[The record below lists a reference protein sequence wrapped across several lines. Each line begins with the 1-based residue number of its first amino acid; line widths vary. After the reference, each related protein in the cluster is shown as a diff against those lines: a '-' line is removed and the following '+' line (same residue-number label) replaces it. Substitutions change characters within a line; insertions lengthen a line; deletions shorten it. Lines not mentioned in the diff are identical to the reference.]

1 MYIFKNQLMKPIL
14 SFLFL
19 TTLLITGCKPNKTE
33 ESSETT
39 VESTTELTDG
49 QNQLTEA
56 EKNDGWVLLFDGQS
70 QNGWRT
76 FKAEENDS
84 WEVVDGALHCKPFDD
99 AEKRADIMTLTQYDD
114 FELAFDWKISP
125 QGNSG
130 VIFRATE
137 DYDKP
142 YFTGPEYQVLDDG
155 GYPGE
160 VKEQNFTAANYDMQA
175 PINKSM
181 NPVGEWNSSKIVAN
195 GNHIEHWLN
204 GAKVLEYEIGS
215 DEWNKQRAASK
226 WKDVEGYAVPTRGH
240 IDLQDHGNEAWF
252 RNIKIKEL

>member
-1 MYIFKNQLMKPIL
+1 L
-14 SFLFL
+14 
-19 TTLLITGCKPNKTE
+19 
-33 ESSETT
+33 
-39 VESTTELTDG
+39 
-49 QNQLTEA
+49 
-56 EKNDGWVLLFDGQS
+56 
-70 QNGWRT
+70 
-76 FKAEENDS
+76 
-84 WEVVDGALHCKPFDD
+84 
-99 AEKRADIMTLTQYDD
+99 DD
-114 FELAFDWKISP
+114 FELAFDWKISA

>member
-1 MYIFKNQLMKPIL
+1 
-14 SFLFL
+14 
-19 TTLLITGCKPNKTE
+19 
-33 ESSETT
+33 
-39 VESTTELTDG
+39 
-49 QNQLTEA
+49 
-56 EKNDGWVLLFDGQS
+56 
-70 QNGWRT
+70 
-76 FKAEENDS
+76 
-84 WEVVDGALHCKPFDD
+84 
-99 AEKRADIMTLTQYDD
+99 
-114 FELAFDWKISP
+114 
-125 QGNSG
+125 
-130 VIFRATE
+130 
-137 DYDKP
+137 
-142 YFTGPEYQVLDDG
+142 VLDDG

-226 WKDVEGYAVPTRGH
+226 WKDVEGYAGPTRGH

>member
-1 MYIFKNQLMKPIL
+1 MYILKNQFMKSTL
-14 SFLFL
+14 SALFL
-19 TTLLITGCKPNKTE
+19 ITLLITSCKPNKTE
-33 ESSETT
+33 ESSETI
-39 VESTTELTDG
+39 VESTTELING
-49 QNQLTEA
+49 ENQLTEA
-56 EKNDGWVLLFDGQS
+56 EKNDGWILLFDGQS

-76 FKAEENDS
+76 FKGEENNS
-84 WEVVDGALHCKPFDD
+84 WEVVDGVLHCKPFDEAD
-99 AEKRADIMTLTQYDD
+99 KRGDIITLIQYDD
-114 FELAFDWKISP
+114 FELAFDWKISA

-142 YFTGPEYQVLDDG
+142 HFTGPEYQLLDDG

-175 PINKSM
+175 PVNKKM

-215 DEWNKQRAASK
+215 DEWNKQRASSK

-240 IDLQDHGNEAWF
+240 IDLQDHGNEVWF

>member
-1 MYIFKNQLMKPIL
+1 MKSIL
-14 SFLFL
+14 SVLFF
-19 TTLLITGCKPNKTE
+19 TALIMSACKPNKTE

-39 VESTTELTDG
+39 VEAVTELTVG
-49 QNQLTEA
+49 ENQLTEG
-56 EKNDGWVLLFDGQS
+56 EKIDGWILLFDGVS
-70 QNGWRT
+70 KNGWRT
-76 FKAEENDS
+76 FKGKENDS
-84 WEVVDGALHCKPFDD
+84 WEVTEGTLHCKPFDGN
-99 AEKRADIMTLTQYDD
+99 EKRADLLTETQYED
-114 FELAFDWKISP
+114 FELAFDWKISA

-137 DYDKP
+137 EYEKP

-175 PINKSM
+175 PVNKSM

-204 GAKVLEYEIGS
+204 GMKVLEYEIGS
-215 DEWNKQRAASK
+215 DEWNAQREKSK
-226 WKDVEGYAVPTRGH
+226 WKDVEGYAVPTKGH
-240 IDLQDHGNEAWF
+240 IDLQDHGNEVWF